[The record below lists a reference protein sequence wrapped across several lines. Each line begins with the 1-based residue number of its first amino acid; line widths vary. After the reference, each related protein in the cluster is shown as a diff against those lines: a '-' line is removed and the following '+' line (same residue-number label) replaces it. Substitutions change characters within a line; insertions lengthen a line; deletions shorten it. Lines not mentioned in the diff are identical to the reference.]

1 MIKFENTKYFKTFC
15 QIKEK
20 TGNFIPEVC
29 LILGSGLGNFAENI
43 ENKLIIPTS
52 ELLNYP
58 KSTVEGHKGN
68 IIFGNISGKNVI
80 AFQGRIHFYEGYK
93 LSDTIFPVVI
103 AKLFG
108 VATLLTTNVS
118 GGINSSYQPGDI
130 IFIDNHINFTFKN
143 PIKELLDTNHDVN
156 NIRHQFYDAEILKRI
171 SELTKKFGID
181 YKKGTYLWTNGPSYE
196 TPAEIQ
202 AFKKLGAD
210 MVGMSTVPE
219 VITASYFGMK
229 IIGISLISNLA
240 SGISDQKLSHAE
252 VIEISEINK
261 FKLESLL
268 KEVIH
273 IL

>member
-1 MIKFENTKYFKTFC
+1 MNILENTKYYKVFQ

-20 TGNFIPEVC
+20 IDDFIPEVC
-29 LILGSGLGNFAENI
+29 LILGSGLGIFAEEI
-43 ENKLIIPTS
+43 DNKMIFPTS
-52 ELLNYP
+52 NLSDYP

-68 IIFGNISGKNVI
+68 IIFGKIEKKNVN

-93 LSDTIFPVVI
+93 LYDTIFPI
-103 AKLFG
+103 ILANLFG
-108 VATLLTTNVS
+108 AKTLITTNVS
-118 GGINSSYQPGDI
+118 GGINSSFKPGDI
-130 IFIDNHINFTFKN
+130 IFIDNHINFTFKS
-143 PIKELLDTNHDVN
+143 PIKDLPADNFNSDRSHTE
-156 NIRHQFYDAEILKRI
+156 FYDTSLLKRI
-171 SELTKKFGID
+171 SEITEKFGID
-181 YKKGTYLWTNGPSYE
+181 FKKGTYLWTLGPSYE

-219 VITASYFGMK
+219 VITASHLGMK
-229 IIGISLISNLA
+229 VIGISLISNYA

-252 VIEISEINK
+252 VIEISEKNK
-261 FKLESLL
+261 FKLGSLL